1 MVVLSFLDTLK
12 EIRYTL
18 PPCQQPF
25 YAGFWWLM
33 RWYVRLPRND
43 QVYQSKLAKTAALRC
58 FHSSAFGKLYGP
70 GVFPQ
75 QRIGTY
81 ALQMMHEIYME
92 ACVDVAL
99 DSDIATEVRD
109 RLQKHHARGAF
120 LKEVLCRQSASSGSS
135 QLPLVQP
142 SGSSLLALM
151 SSSSGSSELP
161 LVQPSDPPMSS
172 SQPPLVQD
180 KKDKK
185 AKDKKDKQHKK
196 DKKDKLPLVQP
207 PEDGHYYILLQKRK
221 NEKDKKDKKDK
232 KHKKAKRDLPEDMP
246 EDPRQ

>member
-1 MVVLSFLDTLK
+1 
-12 EIRYTL
+12 
-18 PPCQQPF
+18 
-25 YAGFWWLM
+25 
-33 RWYVRLPRND
+33 
-43 QVYQSKLAKTAALRC
+43 
-58 FHSSAFGKLYGP
+58 
-70 GVFPQ
+70 
-75 QRIGTY
+75 
-81 ALQMMHEIYME
+81 
-92 ACVDVAL
+92 VDVAL

-109 RLQKHHARGAF
+109 RLQKHHAREAF

-142 SGSSLLALM
+142 SGSRLLLRLPLM

>member
-1 MVVLSFLDTLK
+1 
-12 EIRYTL
+12 
-18 PPCQQPF
+18 
-25 YAGFWWLM
+25 
-33 RWYVRLPRND
+33 
-43 QVYQSKLAKTAALRC
+43 
-58 FHSSAFGKLYGP
+58 
-70 GVFPQ
+70 
-75 QRIGTY
+75 
-81 ALQMMHEIYME
+81 
-92 ACVDVAL
+92 
-99 DSDIATEVRD
+99 
-109 RLQKHHARGAF
+109 
-120 LKEVLCRQSASSGSS
+120 
-135 QLPLVQP
+135 
-142 SGSSLLALM
+142 M
-151 SSSSGSSELP
+151 SSSSGSSELA

>member
-12 EIRYTL
+12 GIRHTL

-33 RWYVRLPRND
+33 RWYVRLPSND

-58 FHSSAFGKLYGP
+58 FHSSAFGTLYGP
-70 GVFPQ
+70 GLGAYVLEGMQ
-75 QRIGTY
+75 
-81 ALQMMHEIYME
+81 EIYME
-92 ACVDVAL
+92 ACVDVQL

-109 RLQKHHARGAF
+109 RLQKYHAREAF
-120 LKEVLCRQSASSGSS
+120 LKEVLCRRSASSGSS

-142 SGSSLLALM
+142 SGSSLLPLM
-151 SSSSGSSELP
+151 SSSSGSNELP
-161 LVQPSDPPMSS
+161 
-172 SQPPLVQD
+172 QPPLVQD

-207 PEDGHYYILLQKRK
+207 PEDGHYYILLDKKAKDKKRM

>member
-1 MVVLSFLDTLK
+1 M
-12 EIRYTL
+12 
-18 PPCQQPF
+18 
-25 YAGFWWLM
+25 M

-70 GVFPQ
+70 GL
-75 QRIGTY
+75 GAY
-81 ALQMMHEIYME
+81 ALEGMHEIYME
-92 ACVDVAL
+92 ACVDAQL

-109 RLQKHHARGAF
+109 RLQKYHAREAF

-142 SGSSLLALM
+142 SGSSLLPLM
-151 SSSSGSSELP
+151 SSSSGSNELP

-221 NEKDKKDKKDK
+221 NEKDKKDKK
-232 KHKKAKRDLPEDMP
+232 HKKAKRDLPEDMP